1 MLQRIPFFGGV
12 DYVDDSDDNEA
23 FLSRAY
29 YSTDETEMSAKV
41 NGQFFIEC
49 DEFHIWD

>member
-12 DYVDDSDDNEA
+12 DYVDDDNEA

-29 YSTDETEMSAKV
+29 YPTEETERSAQL
-41 NGQFFIEC
+41 NGQFFIEY

>member
-12 DYVDDSDDNEA
+12 DYIAAENEA
-23 FLSRAY
+23 QLSRAY
-29 YSTDETEMSAKV
+29 YPTEETEMSAQN
-41 NGQFFIEC
+41 NGQFYIEY